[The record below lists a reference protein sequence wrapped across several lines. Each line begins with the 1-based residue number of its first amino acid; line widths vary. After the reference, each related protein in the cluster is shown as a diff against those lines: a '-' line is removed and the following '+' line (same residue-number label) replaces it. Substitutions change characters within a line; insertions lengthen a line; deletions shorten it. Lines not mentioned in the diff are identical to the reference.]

1 MGMYLDSIFSL
12 REMDRPL
19 LRLLQGL
26 LALVLRQT
34 SSNSAG
40 LLWSEIE
47 GEVLLVLVE
56 EAELRAL
63 VGVDDCE
70 NLCD

>member
-1 MGMYLDSIFSL
+1 MSYLDSKFPL
-12 REMDRPL
+12 GEVCRPL

-26 LALVLRQT
+26 LTLVLAQ
-34 SSNSAG
+34 SSPNGTG
-40 LLWSEIE
+40 LLWAEIE
-47 GEVLLVLVE
+47 GKVLLVLVE

-70 NLCD
+70 DLGD

>member
-1 MGMYLDSIFSL
+1 MGGA
-12 REMDRPL
+12 L

-26 LALVLRQT
+26 AALVLRQT
-34 SSNSAG
+34 SPDGAR
-40 LLWSEIE
+40 LLWSEVE

-70 NLCD
+70 DLGD